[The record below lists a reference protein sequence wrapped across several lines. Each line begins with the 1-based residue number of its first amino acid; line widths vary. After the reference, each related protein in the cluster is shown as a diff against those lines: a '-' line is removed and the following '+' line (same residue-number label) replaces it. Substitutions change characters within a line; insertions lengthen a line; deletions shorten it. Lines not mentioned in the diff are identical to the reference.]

1 MIVPSID
8 LMGGNAVQLVGGE
21 RLELDAGDPL
31 ELCRLFLRTGELAV
45 VDLDAALGQG
55 NNVVVMERLLKRGL
69 AAGANVR
76 VGGGIRTV
84 EAARAWLDRGAARV
98 VLGTAA
104 TPDVLRELPAE
115 RVVAALDARD
125 GEVVVEGWRKRT
137 GDSIEKR
144 LERLAPY
151 VGGFL
156 VTFVERE
163 GRLGGTDLG
172 RARSLRAAAG
182 DAELVAAGGITT
194 AADVAALDA
203 LDVRSQVGMAL
214 YKGLLGLAPAIW
226 ACLHSDR
233 PDGLVPT
240 IPCDTEGRAL
250 GLVYS
255 SAESLAESL
264 ATGKAVYQSRRRGL
278 WRKGATSGNVQE
290 LLRATPDCNRNA
302 LRFTVRQAGAGF
314 CHKQTETCFGAPS
327 GLRALERTL
336 RERRRNAPPGSYAAK
351 LFGDP
356 ALLDAKL
363 REEVEELCEAS
374 AGEQAVA
381 EAADVL
387 FFTLARLVR
396 DGQGLSELAGEL
408 DARATRVSRRP
419 GLAKPNGARRR
430 S

>member
-21 RLELDAGDPL
+21 RLELDAGDPV
-31 ELCRLFLRTGELAV
+31 EVCGPFLRTGELAV

-55 NNVVVMERLLKRGL
+55 DNVAAMERLLERGL
-69 AAGANVR
+69 AAGATVR

-84 EAARAWLDRGAARV
+84 EAARAWLDRGASRV

-104 TPDVLRELPAE
+104 TPEILRELPRE

-125 GEVVVEGWRKRT
+125 GEVVTEGWRTRT
-137 GDSIEKR
+137 GESIETR
-144 LERLAPY
+144 LERLRPFA
-151 VGGFL
+151 GGFL

-163 GRLGGTDLG
+163 GRLGGTDSE
-172 RARSLRAAAG
+172 RAKSLRAAAG

-214 YKGLLGLAPAIW
+214 YKGLLELGPAIW

-255 SAESLAESL
+255 SLESLSESL
-264 ATGKAVYQSRRRGL
+264 TTGKAVYQSRRRGL

-290 LLRATPDCNRNA
+290 LLRVAPDCDRNA

-314 CHKQTETCFGAPS
+314 CHKQTETCFGAAT

-336 RERRRNAPPGSYAAK
+336 QERRQSAPPGSYAAK
-351 LFGDP
+351 LFADP
-356 ALLDAKL
+356 TLLDAKL
-363 REEVEELCEAS
+363 REEVEELCEARS
-374 AGEQAVA
+374 TEHAVA

-396 DGQGLSELAGEL
+396 DGAGLPELALEL
-408 DARATRVSRRP
+408 DARAARVSRRP
-419 GLAKPNGARRR
+419 GLAKPGA
-430 S
+430 SHPKS